1 MMTATMAENS
11 HPTASIPALG
21 FGVRAWRKSV
31 IETSHAAASPS
42 INKIARF
49 FFDSFAQSLGVL
61 SAMGQSQKPEGTRR
75 EARSWGRWRCL

>member
-1 MMTATMAENS
+1 MMAAATAENS

-21 FGVRAWRKSV
+21 FGLRVWCKSG

-49 FFDSFAQSLGVL
+49 FFDSSPNCSGR
-61 SAMGQSQKPEGTRR
+61 SAHWVKVKNPKASRR
-75 EARSWGRWRCL
+75 EA